1 MGKNE
6 SSDTVPTA
14 QQPADGGAPSVIPR
28 RFVSGLC
35 LVCGWF
41 VSGLWSNKCIRRMA
55 GHARA

>member
-28 RFVSGLC
+28 RFVSGL
-35 LVCGWF
+35 
-41 VSGLWSNKCIRRMA
+41 WSNKCIRRMA